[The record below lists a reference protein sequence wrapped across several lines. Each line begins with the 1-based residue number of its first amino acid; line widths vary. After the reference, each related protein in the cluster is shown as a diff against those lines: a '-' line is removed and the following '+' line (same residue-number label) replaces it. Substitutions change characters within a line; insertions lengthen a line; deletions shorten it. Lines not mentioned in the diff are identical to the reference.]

1 MGLIID
7 TNVFIDAENGRFDLK
22 GLARFSDYGIS
33 YISVITVSELYSG
46 IHLAKTA
53 EQRIRRS
60 VFVENIISNMPIL
73 NINFDV
79 AKIYAEL
86 YAHVLGHGK
95 RAGTNVHDLQ
105 IAATAISGNH
115 VVLTRNIKDFDSIPG
130 VRLESL
136 F

>member
-7 TNVFIDAENGRFDLK
+7 TNIFIDAENGRFNLKDLTN
-22 GLARFSDYGIS
+22 FSGYGQS

-60 VFVENIISNMPIL
+60 VFVENIISIMPIL
-73 NINFDV
+73 SLDFSV

-86 YAHVLGHGK
+86 YAHALNEGK
-95 RAGTNVHDLQ
+95 RAGINVHDLQ

-115 VVLTRNIKDFDSIPG
+115 VVLTRNIKDFNSIPG
-130 VRLESL
+130 VRIESPL
-136 F
+136 

>member
-130 VRLESL
+130 VRFESL

>member
-33 YISVITVSELYSG
+33 YISVITVSELYG
-46 IHLAKTA
+46 GVHLAKNA

-60 VFVENIISNMPIL
+60 VFVENIISNMPIIDL
-73 NINFDV
+73 NYDI
-79 AKIYAEL
+79 AKVYAEL
-86 YAHVLGHGK
+86 YAHAISEGN

-105 IAATAISGNH
+105 NAATAISGNH

-130 VRLESL
+130 VR
-136 F
+136 FDTPF